1 MSFAKHRSKCN
12 SIGSDYAMQSP
23 AHLCYSAP
31 FKLLVHNFA
40 KRLVSIL
47 NLCVGPPGTT
57 YHTQVRRSV
66 PCNPHV
72 LQHLSLRFHLFF
84 ICVHTTHAGQTQ
96 CALQNPHV
104 LQHLSLRFHLFFYLC
119 SYDARRSDAACPAT
133 RTYYNTFCCAFT
145 CFFICVHMTHAGQ
158 TQRALQPARTTTPFA
173 ALSPVFLF
181 VFIRRTQVRRSV
193 PCKTRTYYNTFRC
206 AFTCFLFVFI
216 RCTQVRRSVPCK
228 THTYYNTFR
237 CAFTCFLFVFLRRTQ
252 VRRSVPCKTHT
263 YYNTF
268 CCAFTCFFICVHTTH
283 AGQTQCA
290 LQPTRTTAPFAALSP
305 VFVFVFL
312 RRTQVRCSVPCKTY
326 TYYNTFRCAFTCF
339 VFVFLRRTQVRRS
352 VPCNPHVLQ
361 HLSLRFHLFCIC
373 VHTTHA
379 GQTQRAPAICTCNG
393 SSCSA
398 PRQQPFTCES
408 SCCRGLLHI

>member
-72 LQHLSLRFHLFF
+72 LQHLSLRFHL
-84 ICVHTTHAGQTQ
+84 
-96 CALQNPHV
+96 
-104 LQHLSLRFHLFFYLC
+104 
-119 SYDARRSDAACPAT
+119 
-133 RTYYNTFCCAFT
+133 
-145 CFFICVHMTHAGQ
+145 
-158 TQRALQPARTTTPFA
+158 
-173 ALSPVFLF
+173 
-181 VFIRRTQVRRSV
+181 
-193 PCKTRTYYNTFRC
+193 
-206 AFTCFLFVFI
+206 
-216 RCTQVRRSVPCK
+216 
-228 THTYYNTFR
+228 
-237 CAFTCFLFVFLRRTQ
+237 
-252 VRRSVPCKTHT
+252 
-263 YYNTF
+263 
-268 CCAFTCFFICVHTTH
+268 FFICVHTTH

>member
-104 LQHLSLRFHLFFYLC
+104 LQHLSLRFHLFF
-119 SYDARRSDAACPAT
+119 
-133 RTYYNTFCCAFT
+133 
-145 CFFICVHMTHAGQ
+145 ICVPTTHAGQMQCALQNLHVLQHLSLRFHLFCICVPTTHAGQ
-158 TQRALQPARTTTPFA
+158 TQR
-173 ALSPVFLF
+173 
-181 VFIRRTQVRRSV
+181 
-193 PCKTRTYYNTFRC
+193 
-206 AFTCFLFVFI
+206 
-216 RCTQVRRSVPCK
+216 
-228 THTYYNTFR
+228 
-237 CAFTCFLFVFLRRTQ
+237 
-252 VRRSVPCKTHT
+252 
-263 YYNTF
+263 
-268 CCAFTCFFICVHTTH
+268 
-283 AGQTQCA
+283 A

-305 VFVFVFL
+305 VL
-312 RRTQVRCSVPCKTY
+312 YLCSY
-326 TYYNTFRCAFTCF
+326 DA
-339 VFVFLRRTQVRRS
+339 RRS
-352 VPCNPHVLQ
+352 DAACPCNLHVQWQLLQ
-361 HLSLRFHLFCIC
+361 CPTAAAFYM
-373 VHTTHA
+373 
-379 GQTQRAPAICTCNG
+379 
-393 SSCSA
+393 
-398 PRQQPFTCES
+398 
-408 SCCRGLLHI
+408 

>member
-119 SYDARRSDAACPAT
+119 SYDARMSDAACPAT
-133 RTYYNTFCCAFT
+133 R
-145 CFFICVHMTHAGQ
+145 
-158 TQRALQPARTTTPFA
+158 
-173 ALSPVFLF
+173 
-181 VFIRRTQVRRSV
+181 
-193 PCKTRTYYNTFRC
+193 
-206 AFTCFLFVFI
+206 
-216 RCTQVRRSVPCK
+216 
-228 THTYYNTFR
+228 
-237 CAFTCFLFVFLRRTQ
+237 
-252 VRRSVPCKTHT
+252 T

>member
-268 CCAFTCFFICVHTTH
+268 CCAFTCFCICVPTTHAGQMQCALQNLHVLQHLSLRFHLFCICVPTTH
-283 AGQTQCA
+283 AGQTQRA

-305 VFVFVFL
+305 VL
-312 RRTQVRCSVPCKTY
+312 YLCSY
-326 TYYNTFRCAFTCF
+326 DA
-339 VFVFLRRTQVRRS
+339 RRS
-352 VPCNPHVLQ
+352 DAACPCNLHVQWQLLQ
-361 HLSLRFHLFCIC
+361 CPTAAAFYM
-373 VHTTHA
+373 
-379 GQTQRAPAICTCNG
+379 
-393 SSCSA
+393 
-398 PRQQPFTCES
+398 
-408 SCCRGLLHI
+408 